1 VPAAIT
7 TIVMKAA
14 PGSELTCR
22 AHEMDVEV
30 NGNPVRRGIISY
42 YATSTMR
49 QATDFQSWLELIE
62 QQSGEDLVE
71 QKISLFRKP
80 TLRICGNPSTA
91 VIGE

>member
-1 VPAAIT
+1 M
-7 TIVMKAA
+7 VMEAA
-14 PGSELTCR
+14 PGNELTCK

-30 NGNPVRRGIISY
+30 DGTPVRRGIISY
-42 YATSTMR
+42 YATATMR
-49 QATDFQSWLELIE
+49 QASDFQSWFELIE